1 MGVPCGRFAR
11 LFAIYVTPVTDT
23 HDKNAH
29 NFVLYA
35 GNNAVVANAVFPEH
49 TRFAAFQCSP
59 KVARIIVFAGIQ
71 GCVWR
76 FAGQVCPVRVRHYR
90 KIQFSMP

>member
-1 MGVPCGRFAR
+1 MGVPCGRFTR

-35 GNNAVVANAVFPEH
+35 GNNAVAANAV
-49 TRFAAFQCSP
+49 
-59 KVARIIVFAGIQ
+59 
-71 GCVWR
+71 
-76 FAGQVCPVRVRHYR
+76 
-90 KIQFSMP
+90 